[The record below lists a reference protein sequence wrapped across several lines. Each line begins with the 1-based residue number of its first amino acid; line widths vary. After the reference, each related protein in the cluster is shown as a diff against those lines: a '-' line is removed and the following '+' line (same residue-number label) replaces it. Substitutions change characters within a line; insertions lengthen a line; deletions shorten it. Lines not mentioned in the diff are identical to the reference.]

1 MNLDLAI
8 KNALKRGPMDNAMH
22 SVSSNFG
29 QNFELHAYH
38 QDVKSAEQ
46 IMGVKLGNANSM
58 PNMKK
63 PNDKII
69 PWANGV
75 HHAEV
80 STPPTLKPS
89 KVDGLGNKINYP
101 FGNPIGQA
109 NAAPMNLNGVSLLQ
123 RRKF

>member
-22 SVSSNFG
+22 SVSSNYG
-29 QNFELHAYH
+29 QTFELHAVH
-38 QDVKSAEQ
+38 RDVKSAEQ
-46 IMGVKLGNANSM
+46 LMGVNLGTINEA
-58 PNMKK
+58 PNFKRNEK
-63 PNDKII
+63 VL

-75 HHAEV
+75 HHAET
-80 STPPTLKPS
+80 SLPPVVKTA
-89 KVDGLGNKINYP
+89 KVDNLGNKITYP

-109 NAAPMNLNGVSLLQ
+109 SAAPLDLNGVSLLQ